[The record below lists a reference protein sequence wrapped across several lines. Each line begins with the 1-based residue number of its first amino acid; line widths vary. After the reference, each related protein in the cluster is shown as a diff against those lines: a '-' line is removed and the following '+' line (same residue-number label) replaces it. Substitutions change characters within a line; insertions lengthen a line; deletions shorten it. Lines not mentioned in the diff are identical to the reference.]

1 MNGKQNEAN
10 EALRAQ
16 RGLWI
21 GLWIG
26 LKLKLAIIP
35 VSINTTPKAPA
46 TLFTFAIKPTCCGSL
61 RNHISPGPEQK
72 EKSDWTGL
80 EMDSKRCQFNL
91 FVSLAQG

>member
-35 VSINTTPKAPA
+35 VSINTAPQGTRNTIYIRNQA
-46 TLFTFAIKPTCCGSL
+46 NLL
-61 RNHISPGPEQK
+61 RQL
-72 EKSDWTGL
+72 T
-80 EMDSKRCQFNL
+80 
-91 FVSLAQG
+91 